1 MKIKKAAKVG
11 IIAALVLVA
20 VAIALATSTI
30 FTTDNLLREV
40 TKATAAQ
47 SRDIKNILMEVGIDI
62 DSIDV
67 SSSAI
72 IEGMDENWKAYDIM
86 SKDGSKYLLILRKS
100 DKDFTAILDADNNLI
115 YGIVD
120 NGVLPKYFDVE

>member
-72 IEGMDENWKAYDIM
+72 IEGMDENWEAYDIM

-100 DKDFTAILDADNNLI
+100 DKDFTAILDADNNMI

>member
-72 IEGMDENWKAYDIM
+72 IEGMDENWEAYDIM

>member
-72 IEGMDENWKAYDIM
+72 IEGMDENWEAYDIM

-120 NGVLPKYFDVE
+120 NGVLPKYFDEE